1 MNIRSGYSEWL
12 DISNGIVGPQSWARL
27 HLSEIFAA
35 LGVLIVLLLAT
46 AREVITLDSVEL
58 RIRKE
63 ILGVGYSKKYAVA
76 RVNRIRAGWF
86 LDPKA
91 GGKWN
96 DDHVR
101 AALYFDYLGKVH
113 SFGRELTMNDAVE
126 IERVFQA
133 FPHLTLNQG

>member
-12 DISNGIVGPQSWARL
+12 DISNGIVGPLSWARL

-35 LGVLIVLLLAT
+35 LGFLVVLLLAT
-46 AREVITLDSVEL
+46 AREVITFDSVEL

-63 ILGVGYSKKYAVA
+63 ILGVGYSRKYAVA
-76 RVNRIRAGWF
+76 RVSRIRAGGF

-101 AALYFDYLGKVH
+101 AALYFDHLGKTH
-113 SFGRELTMNDAVE
+113 SFGHELSMSGAVE

-133 FPHLTLNQG
+133 FPHLNQG

>member
-1 MNIRSGYSEWL
+1 MNTQSGYSEWL
-12 DISNGIVGPQSWARL
+12 NISNGIVGPKSWDTL

-35 LGVLIVLLLAT
+35 LGFFIVLWLAT

-63 ILGVGYSKKYAVA
+63 ILGMGYSRKYAVA
-76 RVNRIRAGWF
+76 RVNRIRAGCF

-96 DDHVR
+96 NDHVR
-101 AALYFDYLGKVH
+101 AALYFDFSGKVH
-113 SFGRELTMNDAVE
+113 SFGHELTMNDAVE

-133 FPHLTLNQG
+133 FPHLTSNQG